1 MAAQPVI
8 DPVSGEVSDEVI
20 VGANDPIEETSE
32 LVTPASDNTPAEP
45 IANEQN
51 SEPTTESVPDP
62 LVQNRTQV
70 EFGITV
76 PAYQSNALQVRLT
89 WGDTGVTAGWVGD
102 ERWSTSLDLPTDTE
116 HTLTVTFF
124 DNNGDFELAS
134 FEDQY
139 RTGSNA
145 AETYNITAQQFNS
158 DQ

>member
-89 WGDTGVTAGWVGD
+89 WGDTDVTAGRLFANLLL
-102 ERWSTSLDLPTDTE
+102 ERLLNRSTVIGALCK
-116 HTLTVTFF
+116 
-124 DNNGDFELAS
+124 EL
-134 FEDQY
+134 
-139 RTGSNA
+139 
-145 AETYNITAQQFNS
+145 
-158 DQ
+158 